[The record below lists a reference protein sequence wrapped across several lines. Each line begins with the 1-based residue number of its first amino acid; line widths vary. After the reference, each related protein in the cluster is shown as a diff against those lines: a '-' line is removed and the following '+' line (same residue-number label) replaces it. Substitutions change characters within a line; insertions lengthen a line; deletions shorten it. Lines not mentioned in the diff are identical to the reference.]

1 MADNSNFYEITVL
14 LAGRTYPVMVS
25 QNEEKIVVA
34 IAKQLNQQVDEM
46 QSRYGSRLNKQDLLA
61 MLLLTRSKELQDVK
75 SQFMQLHALDQQ
87 LQQLEDILDESL
99 ANQQDFYS

>member
-1 MADNSNFYEITVL
+1 
-14 LAGRTYPVMVS
+14 MVS

>member
-1 MADNSNFYEITVL
+1 
-14 LAGRTYPVMVS
+14 MVS

-61 MLLLTRSKELQDVK
+61 MLLLTRSKELQDMK

-87 LQQLEDILDESL
+87 LQHLEDILDESL
-99 ANQQDFYS
+99 ANQQAF